1 MATTQPDPELLN
13 EYKSRVI
20 PALREKHGY
29 QNVHQ
34 IPKIQKVVVNSC
46 VGAASDSKEALEI
59 ARTEIGMIT
68 GQKPVTTISKKSIA
82 NFKLREGQAI
92 GAKVTLRGRI
102 MYEFLERLIKMS
114 LPRIRDFRGVSTK
127 AFDGNGNYTLGVSD
141 QSIFPEIELDKIKRN
156 IGFDITIVTTA
167 RTNEE
172 AKSLLSEL
180 GMPFSDKAKKPPV
193 RKTEEQQEETADE
206 AAA

>member
-1 MATTQPDPELLN
+1 MAAQPDPELLD
-13 EYKSRVI
+13 EYKNRVVA
-20 PALREKHGY
+20 ALREKHRY
-29 QNVHQ
+29 KNIHE
-34 IPKIQKVVVNSC
+34 IPKVTKVVVNCS
-46 VGAASDSKEALEI
+46 VGAGADSKEALEAAKSEI
-59 ARTEIGMIT
+59 ALIT
-68 GQKPVTTISKKSIA
+68 GQRPVSTLSKKSIA
-82 NFKLREGQAI
+82 NFKLRKGQAI

-167 RTNEE
+167 RTDEE

-180 GMPFSDKAKKPPV
+180 GMPFADKAKKPV
-193 RKTEEQQEETADE
+193 RKTEEQQEEAAGTA
-206 AAA
+206 A